1 MERMEV
7 DQCAGAGSGGGAL
20 RRSNSAPMI
29 TGVSDGAAVFHA
41 GGSARYRRSSVSVN
55 LSCPG
60 QEESMEMNSRD
71 TLPRNSSQHSQH
83 TARHWDEGFSLP
95 IHAVDSGVTPNSS
108 PSPTRRFASRGSVSP
123 SVRSPPLGSLKRKGG
138 VDLDAPPKK
147 LFVAGVPG
155 RGRQDSA
162 LLTAGCSLSVFPA
175 GCVGAGVPVCTP
187 PQDPPPLS
195 LAVSLPAPRSPLCFP
210 QAFTTQPPGI

>member
-7 DQCAGAGSGGGAL
+7 DQCAGAAAGSGGAL

-29 TGVSDGAAVFHA
+29 TGVSDSAAVFHA

-60 QEESMEMNSRD
+60 LEESMEMNSRD
-71 TLPRNSSQHSQH
+71 TLPRNSSQQSQH
-83 TARHWDEGFSLP
+83 AVGHWDEGFSLP

-108 PSPTRRFASRGSVSP
+108 PSSTRRFARGSVSP
-123 SVRSPPLGSLKRKGG
+123 SVRSPPPGSLKRKGG

-155 RGRQDSA
+155 RGRSDSS
-162 LLTAGCSLSVFPA
+162 LLAAGCSLSVFPA

-195 LAVSLPAPRSPLCFP
+195 LAVSLPVPPSPLCFP
-210 QAFTTQPPGI
+210 QAFTTPPGI